1 MRVHHGLVLSALVVA
16 VLTSPAFAV
25 QASAQQ
31 QVLPLEIATDKTE
44 YDHASVI
51 TVTGQVKSPSQY
63 KPVTIVVRNPIG
75 NVVTIDQI
83 MVDENGQFITTINTA
98 SALMKKDGTYT
109 ISAQYQSGATDEVE
123 VTVVPEFGSIAAMV
137 LVVAIVSIIAISA
150 KTRLNFIPRY

>member
-51 TVTGQVKSPSQY
+51 IVTGQVKSPSQY